1 MAEVVNSLF
10 GITPESLMAERENAL
25 QAQAMQYAKMDPFQR
40 ATAGIYAGANRL
52 GGAVGG
58 LLGAQD
64 PEMMRIQ
71 QRQGVL
77 QNLDLTNPESLK
89 QGIQAAM
96 QNKDYQLVSE
106 LTNRY
111 QQRTA
116 AELAARKTE
125 AEITAK
131 TAEKKSF
138 SVGDKA
144 FLALAAKATPASVKA
159 AQDAGND
166 ISLLDVPEAEKVSTY
181 GQVLKDAGLKVGTP
195 EFQKQMQAFAAA
207 ELEGT
212 RKGKGTVVDVNLVGR
227 KEFTEK
233 LAGIDAK
240 QVENAMATRTNA
252 VATVRSLDQLAAL
265 DDQGLINGS
274 FATGRVGATNLL
286 NTLGLASPSDQQ
298 RLASSQNY
306 QKVAGDVILGV
317 LGGKLGA
324 GFSNEDRKFI
334 EGLVPQLETSPMA
347 RRQLITFMRR
357 KNMDIADEATRL
369 ENYARDKETLKGF
382 TPKFPMASNAPAT
395 SLSADD
401 LAKAAGGKIVNGKF
415 VKNQ

>member
-1 MAEVVNSLF
+1 MAEIVGGLF
-10 GITPESLMAERENAL
+10 GVTPEALMAQREAAL
-25 QAQAMQYAKMDPFQR
+25 SQQATNFAQLSPMQSAQAGFY
-40 ATAGIYAGANRL
+40 TAGNRLAGA
-52 GGAVGG
+52 AGG

-71 QRQGVL
+71 QRQQML
-77 QNLDLTNPESLK
+77 QGLDLSSPESLK
-89 QGIQAAM
+89 QGIQSAM
-96 QNKDYQLVSE
+96 QNRDYQLVSE

-111 QQRTA
+111 QQSA
-116 AELAARKTE
+116 AAALKARETE
-125 AEITAK
+125 ANITAK

-166 ISLLDVPEAEKVSTY
+166 ISLLEVPEAVKVSTY
-181 GQVLKDAGLKVGTP
+181 GQILKDTGLKEGTP

-212 RKGKGTVVDVNLVGR
+212 KKGKGTTVDVNLAGR

-240 QVENAMATRTNA
+240 QVENAMATRASA
-252 VATVRSLDQLAAL
+252 VSTVRSLDQLAAL
-265 DDQGLINGS
+265 DDQGLISGS

-306 QKVAGDVILGV
+306 QKVAGDVILGI

-324 GFSNEDRKFI
+324 GFSNDDRKFI
-334 EGLVPQLETSPMA
+334 EGLVPQLETSPTA

-357 KNMDIADEATRL
+357 KNMEIADEATRL

-415 VKNQ
+415 VPNK